1 MKRMVGYGWV
11 REGMVEKMH
20 SENRLDLVS
29 IEG

>member
-1 MKRMVGYGWV
+1 MVGYGWV
-11 REGMVEKMH
+11 REEGMVEKMH